1 MRLFETISAPDGLQ
15 PLVSRNGLR
24 VDLKT
29 YAAGP
34 VELAAQPA
42 HQIMVHAGAPVRGT
56 CATAQRYTYTR
67 GDVDIVPAGMADR
80 CLHDDSS
87 TSLVVQMP
95 TTLLRRAAEDLGLDP
110 DRTGLAP
117 QYQLRDPQIE
127 HIAWALEAERKLA
140 QPGSAL
146 YADSLGLALA
156 LHLLRS
162 FAKPTRSRRG
172 LPAAQ
177 LKRVTDYIE
186 DHIDRDLSLETLAAI
201 AAVSAS
207 HLKNAFR
214 RSTGMPVHEYVV
226 QRRVER
232 AKRLLLQGKLP
243 ASEVAL
249 EAGFSHQ
256 SHMAR
261 CMRRVLGITPSVLV
275 RGN

>member
-1 MRLFETISAPDGLQ
+1 MKLFETISAPDGLQ

-34 VELAAQPA
+34 VELTAQPA
-42 HQIMVHAGAPVRGT
+42 HQIMIHAGEPVRGM

-87 TSLVVQMP
+87 TSLVVQLAP
-95 TTLLRRAAEDLGLDP
+95 ALLRQAAEDLGVDP
-110 DRTGLAP
+110 DRTSLAP
-117 QYQLRDPQIE
+117 QHQLRDPQIE
-127 HIAWALEAERKLA
+127 HIAWALDAERRLA
-140 QPGSAL
+140 GPGSAL

-162 FAKPTRSRRG
+162 FAKPASPRRG

-214 RSTGMPVHEYVV
+214 RSTGVPVHEYVV

-232 AKRLLLQGKLP
+232 AKRLLLQGELP

-261 CMRRVLGITPSVLV
+261 CMRRVLGITPSALV